1 MNNLNNPS
9 KVFIK
14 SENNY
19 TKIINKYNTSLIIF
33 TIITIIINIFIGN
46 KDLSIS
52 LIKSLLI
59 SFISISIFS
68 YIINIIK
75 KEYNI
80 LKLYTEDS
88 IISIS
93 IIIAF
98 FGININIYILILAIL
113 LTLIIKNTIKNIN
126 ISSSLYGILL
136 IILYKYFNS
145 DIDIPLSLIKSLS
158 YKEIIEQGGGITN
171 YLFGIS
177 YVNPILSIISFLYL
191 FHHKSIKYNLVFSY
205 ILTFSLV
212 MLLYGLFSDIGIWFI
227 LYELF
232 TGSILFLSVYTLTD
246 YRMTPTISEGNIIYG
261 IILAI
266 ISSILRLIISE
277 LSIVLTFILGPFLLT
292 NLIDKISPKL
302 KYNNKLYIGLIISL
316 IALIILLT
324 LMLTVFL

>member
-212 MLLYGLFSDIGIWFI
+212 MLLYGLFSGIGIWFI

-302 KYNNKLYIGLIISL
+302 KYNNKLYIGLIISS